1 MKEKN
6 KEFLILLGQRI
17 KSLRAGKKLTLEA
30 LCYKNGLEPSTVM
43 RIEKA
48 QTVAKITT
56 LLKLS
61 QAFNIPLSEMLNI
74 PFSSQ
79 EDI

>member
-1 MKEKN
+1 MQKEN
-6 KEFLILLGQRI
+6 KEFLIKLGERI
-17 KSLRAGKKLTLEA
+17 KSLRTSKKLTLEA
-30 LCYKNGLEPSTVM
+30 LCYPNGLEPSTVM

-61 QAFNIPLSEMLNI
+61 QAFCISLSELLNI
-74 PFSSQ
+74 PFSEQ
-79 EDI
+79 